1 MLNRKF
7 NALPGFRV
15 TLGFTLF
22 YLSLIVLIP
31 MGALFLRVFEAT
43 TASATFTPK
52 DFPDLPA
59 FLITSKE
66 HTTPAAKLV
75 WDRFPDA
82 LRQKMSSTDATNR
95 AGQEAFLAGLNAVI
109 HGPSLYD
116 TNVFTL
122 SELGAKS
129 HWYVEHGSKSAWFN
143 RSLLEDTFSLEV
155 NKKHNALSLWLAV
168 SDTRALAAYK
178 LTFGASVIAALINA
192 IFGTILAWV
201 LVRYSFPGKR
211 LFDSL
216 VDLPF
221 ALPTAVAGIALT
233 AIYSGNGWIG
243 QYLQPLGIKA
253 AYSQLGVV
261 IALTFTGLPF
271 VVRTVQPV
279 LEDLDKEMEEAAAS
293 LGADRWQ
300 TITRVLLPA
309 IMPAALTGFT
319 MAYARAVGEYGSV
332 VFISGNMPMRTE
344 ITPLLII
351 TKLEQYDYAG
361 ATAIAA
367 VMLVASFGLL
377 LAINLL
383 QAWSGGRIKTKSSSD
398 IEALALSEA

>member
-1 MLNRKF
+1 MAFTFKKRSN
-7 NALPGFRV
+7 LPGFGLA
-15 TLGFTLF
+15 LGYTVL

-31 MGALFLRVFEAT
+31 LA
-43 TASATFTPK
+43 ATFLK
-52 DFPDLPA
+52 ASSLSWQQFWH
-59 FLITSKE
+59 I
-66 HTTPAAKLV
+66 AAS
-75 WDRFPDA
+75 P
-82 LRQKMSSTDATNR
+82 R
-95 AGQEAFLAGLNAVI
+95 AIA
-109 HGPSLYD
+109 SY
-116 TNVFTL
+116 
-122 SELGAKS
+122 
-129 HWYVEHGSKSAWFN
+129 
-143 RSLLEDTFSLEV
+143 R
-155 NKKHNALSLWLAV
+155 
-168 SDTRALAAYK
+168 
-178 LTFGASVIAALINA
+178 LTFGASLIGALINLV
-192 IFGTILAWV
+192 FGVLVAWV

-271 VVRTVQPV
+271 VLRTVQPV

-300 TITRVLLPA
+300 TITRVLLSA
-309 IMPAALTGFT
+309 VLPAALTGFA
-319 MAYARAVGEYGSV
+319 MAFARAVGEYGSV

-361 ATAIAA
+361 ATAIAV
-367 VMLVASFGLL
+367 VMLVASFVLL
-377 LAINLL
+377 LTINLL
-383 QAWSGGRIKTKSSSD
+383 QAWSGGRLKSKSSAASVD
-398 IEALALSEA
+398 LALSEA